1 MTRPPAGGPPAG
13 RDATRAALLD
23 AARLAFTAHGYD
35 GAGVRDIAGA
45 VGVNAAL
52 VNRYF
57 GSKRALFEEVVADSF
72 TVGDLLV
79 GDRHTLGP
87 RLARFLVGRRADTPA
102 GDGAANGHEPG
113 RFDPTLVL
121 LRSAASPDA
130 APVLRDALETQVAA
144 PLAAWLGAPDAD
156 ARAHA
161 VVAVLFG
168 VALTR
173 DVLGARADADATVR
187 HLGDALQRLLD
198 GGR

>member
-1 MTRPPAGGPPAG
+1 MSDRPAG
-13 RDATRAALLD
+13 RAATRSALLD
-23 AARLAFTAHGYD
+23 AARLAFTRSGYD
-35 GAGVRDIAGA
+35 GTGVREIAGV

-52 VNRYF
+52 INRYF
-57 GSKRALFEEVVADSF
+57 GSKAGLFAEVVADSF

-79 GDRHTLGP
+79 GDRATLGS
-87 RLARFLVGRRADTPA
+87 RLARFLVAKRPA
-102 GDGAANGHEPG
+102 GAAD

-121 LRSAASPDA
+121 LRSAASA
-130 APVLRDALETQVAA
+130 EAGPVLQAVLREQVVA
-144 PLAAWLGAPDAD
+144 PLAGWLGGPDAE

-173 DVLGARADADATVR
+173 DVLGADAADREATVR
-187 HLGDALQRLLD
+187 HLGDALQRLL

>member
-1 MTRPPAGGPPAG
+1 MPDPPAG
-13 RDATRAALLD
+13 RAATRAALLD

-35 GAGVRDIAGA
+35 GAGVREIAGT

-57 GSKRALFEEVVADSF
+57 GSKRDLFAEVVADSF

-79 GDRHTLGP
+79 GDRHTLGA
-87 RLARFLVGRRADTPA
+87 RLARFLVVRRA
-102 GDGAANGHEPG
+102 GDAP

-121 LRSAASPDA
+121 LRSAASPEA
-130 APVLRDALETQVAA
+130 APVLREALSAQVAA
-144 PLAAWLGAPDAD
+144 PLAAWLGPPDAD

-173 DVLGARADADATVR
+173 DVLGARADANATVR

>member
-1 MTRPPAGGPPAG
+1 MSSPTTSSSAPASG
-13 RDATRAALLD
+13 RAATRAALLD

-35 GAGVRDIAGA
+35 GAGVREIAGA

-57 GSKRALFEEVVADSF
+57 GSKRGLFEEVVADSF

-79 GDRHTLGP
+79 GDRHTLGA
-87 RLARFLVGRRADTPA
+87 RLARFLVGRRSDETT
-102 GDGAANGHEPG
+102 GRDAA

-121 LRSAASPDA
+121 LRSAASPEA
-130 APVLRDALETQVAA
+130 APVLREALETQVAA
-144 PLAAWLGAPDAD
+144 PLAAWLGPPDAA

-173 DVLGARADADATVR
+173 DVLGARAGDAATIR